1 MRGAPQEA
9 DAPPSHVD
17 YNRLQG
23 RLGKSPLLA
32 GIAVIMVVIR
42 LASALQVALEIE
54 GLVVQAL
61 RVALVH
67 DVAVALVGVRVELVV
82 HERVGARDEQ
92 DGLPAAH
99 LADFR
104 RVDEVAPLYLQV
116 LRCRACLPCTL
127 PVGHLVDGLLAN
139 HLRDFLV
146 GGVRLAAEEQGGV
159 AAVHDGL
166 RLLVVLRFELGHGL
180 QDDGDTDVAGAR
192 DGDGLLNLRDGPDVR
207 ELVEDEMNRCRQL
220 AAVVG
225 QRLSAE
231 LVDALPHHDGEQE
244 GERLVG
250 IREDAE
256 DRHLRVRVAQ
266 RVKLHLIVFEKAAH
280 TGGGDR
286 GQAHVAG
293 DDDGLEGLARRD
305 LEVLVVHQ
313 REVLIGRKTAAVGG
327 THAIGV
333 ALEVGRLPRPVRV
346 SGRVARPEAAGE
358 AGDAHRRRGSAAL
371 VRDVALALLDLEEEQ
386 VERGLEVLIVLAG
399 LGHGEQRQQA
409 RKVVVLRR
417 EPVAQEG
424 DEGGV
429 QHLLGVLPEGVT
441 RLSVAVGVH
450 DVAVDERQDVGVRL
464 HILERVVVHR
474 LIEVDGVEGLHL
486 VPVVREQEPSVLEE
500 RALGVGDEVARVELA
515 DVRSDVVERLAGARA
530 AHD

>member
-1 MRGAPQEA
+1 MRSRPCICKFL
-9 DAPPSHVD
+9 DAEPDCPV
-17 YNRLQG
+17 L
-23 RLGKSPLLA
+23 SP
-32 GIAVIMVVIR
+32 I
-42 LASALQVALEIE
+42 
-54 GLVVQAL
+54 
-61 RVALVH
+61 
-67 DVAVALVGVRVELVV
+67 
-82 HERVGARDEQ
+82 
-92 DGLPAAH
+92 
-99 LADFR
+99 
-104 RVDEVAPLYLQV
+104 
-116 LRCRACLPCTL
+116 
-127 PVGHLVDGLLAN
+127 GHLVDGLLAN

-146 GGVRLAAEEQGGV
+146 GGVRLAAEEQSGV

-180 QDDGDTDVAGAR
+180 QDDGDADVAGAR

-207 ELVEDEMNRCRQL
+207 ELVEDEMDRCRQL

-225 QRLSAE
+225 ERLAAE

-346 SGRVARPEAAGE
+346 ARRARAEAAGE

-429 QHLLGVLPEGVT
+429 QHLLGVLPRRGHPPF
-441 RLSVAVGVH
+441 RRRWCS
-450 DVAVDERQDVGVRL
+450 
-464 HILERVVVHR
+464 
-474 LIEVDGVEGLHL
+474 
-486 VPVVREQEPSVLEE
+486 
-500 RALGVGDEVARVELA
+500 
-515 DVRSDVVERLAGARA
+515 
-530 AHD
+530 

>member
-1 MRGAPQEA
+1 M
-9 DAPPSHVD
+9 
-17 YNRLQG
+17 
-23 RLGKSPLLA
+23 
-32 GIAVIMVVIR
+32 
-42 LASALQVALEIE
+42 
-54 GLVVQAL
+54 
-61 RVALVH
+61 
-67 DVAVALVGVRVELVV
+67 
-82 HERVGARDEQ
+82 
-92 DGLPAAH
+92 
-99 LADFR
+99 
-104 RVDEVAPLYLQV
+104 
-116 LRCRACLPCTL
+116 
-127 PVGHLVDGLLAN
+127 
-139 HLRDFLV
+139 
-146 GGVRLAAEEQGGV
+146 
-159 AAVHDGL
+159 
-166 RLLVVLRFELGHGL
+166 
-180 QDDGDTDVAGAR
+180 QDDGDADVAGAR

-207 ELVEDEMNRCRQL
+207 ELIEDEMDRCRQL

-225 QRLSAE
+225 ERLAAE

-256 DRHLRVRVAQ
+256 DRHLRIRVAEGVQ
-266 RVKLHLIVFEKAAH
+266 LHLIVFEKAAH

-346 SGRVARPEAAGE
+346 ARRARAEAAGE

-464 HILERVVVHR
+464 HVLERVVVHR

-486 VPVVREQEPSVLEE
+486 VAVVREQEPSVLEE

-530 AHD
+530 AHDQHVQVAVQFGVELGAVQGETEVLREDEVVVLRGEVAELLALLERAPACRTALLTGAEVAHEGDVAQPEEPDEYAHGQARQHGVG